1 MDSWKRLDGILLLYK
16 EYFYINLN
24 MEYITNAD
32 YKHAK
37 NVWKIFET
45 KILCYYHDLHIQS
58 NTLLVADVFEI
69 F

>member
-1 MDSWKRLDGILLLYK
+1 
-16 EYFYINLN
+16 

-37 NVWKIFET
+37 NVWKIFEI
-45 KILCYYHDLHIQS
+45 KIFCYYHDLHIQS

>member
-1 MDSWKRLDGILLLYK
+1 
-16 EYFYINLN
+16 

-37 NVWKIFET
+37 NVWKIFEI
-45 KILCYYHDLHIQS
+45 KNLCYYHDLHIQS